1 MVDEPK
7 VKVKVY
13 LEDFLEKFQLVANKV
28 TSWSGTASDDKY
40 PSAKLVKDSLDG
52 KSDNGHTHNKSDIT
66 DFTHAHGNLT
76 NDGKVGTNSG
86 YFITTTT
93 GGAITSKQKIGNI
106 TTDGKVGTSANKPL
120 ITTTKGVVTTGSFGT
135 SANSFCEGNDSRL
148 SDARTP
154 LAHTHDLDDIT
165 DYMVTSISC
174 NDYNPTIDGTVT
186 LTVTV
191 KDVYG
196 DAVSG
201 ESVLVTA
208 SAGNFTKYNGSTIT
222 GASSYTGTTNSSGQF
237 TLTYTCSEWGLITF
251 SANTTS
257 NQIRVSGWRQL
268 KTFGTTGV
276 VKTNGE
282 YVYIYCADL
291 ISNVTSRQTRGI
303 GTVTTGYEPPS
314 AFAVEASQDQ
324 AANHKFLVGTNG
336 NISVSNATTSTTAI
350 QVFNSIIYPLI

>member
-13 LEDFLEKFQLVANKV
+13 LEDFLAKFQLVANKV

-52 KSDNGHTHNKSDIT
+52 KSSSTHT
-66 DFTHAHGNLT
+66 HGNLS

-93 GGAITSKQKIGNI
+93 GGAITSQQKAGNI

-120 ITTTKGVVTTGSFGT
+120 ITTTNGVVTTGSFGT

-174 NDYNPTIDGTVT
+174 SDYNPTIDS
-186 LTVTV
+186 TVTV
-191 KDVYG
+191 TVFVG
-196 DAVSG
+196 DSEGVGIQGVS
-201 ESVLVTA
+201 VPVTA
-208 SAGNFTKYNGSTIT
+208 SVGNFTKLNGVTITASSSVTGIT
-222 GASSYTGTTNSSGQF
+222 GANGTF
-237 TLTYTCSEWGLITF
+237 TLTYSCTEWGLITF
-251 SANTTS
+251 SANNS
-257 NQIRVSGWRQL
+257 FKQITIQGWREVTL
-268 KTFGTTGV
+268 P
-276 VKTNGE
+276 
-282 YVYIYCADL
+282 
-291 ISNVTSRQTRGI
+291 SSVTSYCDLYVNEATRECDFKYYRTDYNFTKTSSI
-303 GTVTTGYEPPS
+303 TLHTGLIPEAYRPLVNVICASFNEIIVAGVITDGSLSVASS
-314 AFAVEASQDQ
+314 ATGSK
-324 AANHKFLVGTNG
+324 NI
-336 NISVSNATTSTTAI
+336 NISAMWH
-350 QVFNSIIYPLI
+350 Y